1 MQLSKRSSINHH
13 SAGSPQNDEARAQA
27 ARALLG
33 EIEAKLIYAVGKPPS
48 GAQPRDWLTA
58 SILAARDRV
67 IDGWMASVREA
78 KQSGRKRVYYLSLE
92 FLIGRLFED
101 ALGNLGL
108 REAMSD
114 ALALVGVDLDAIAAL
129 EPDAALGNGGLGRL
143 AACFV
148 ESMATL
154 GVSGLGYGIRYD
166 HGLFKQKIV
175 DGVQVETPED
185 WLSFRNPW
193 EFCRSE
199 IVCEIGFGGVTSVER
214 GWDGAERRGWR
225 PAEKL
230 LAMAYD
236 TPVVGWRGATVNT
249 LRLWSAKAVDPIHL
263 EAFNAGDHVGAIYER
278 SRAESISRVLYPSDT
293 TPAGQELR
301 LRQEYFF
308 ASASLQD
315 LIRRHMQRFG
325 DIRSLHEKAAC
336 QLNDTH
342 PAIAVAEL
350 MRLLVDVHSVAWDE
364 AWHITREAMSYTN
377 HTLLPEALETWPV
390 ALMER
395 LLPRHMEIIY
405 AINARFLD
413 AARANPLFD
422 ERAISTLSLIDETH
436 GRRVRMGNLAFVG
449 SHKIN
454 GVSALHT
461 DLMKETVFHDLNA
474 ALPGRIV
481 NKTNGITP
489 RRWLMHANP
498 GLTGLLADVVGPE
511 VVDDIGRLGDF
522 ARYADDAGMQERF
535 AAVKRTNK
543 ERLARHISELVD
555 VRVDPRAMFDV
566 HVKRI
571 HEYKRQMLNILETIA
586 LHQAMK
592 ADPSRNWAPR
602 VKVFAGKAAA
612 SYAQAKSII
621 RLINDV
627 ARVVNSDLATRD
639 LLKVV
644 FVPNF
649 NVTQAEIIVPAAD
662 LSEQI
667 STAGMEASGTGNMK
681 FALNG
686 ALTIG
691 TLDGANVEIRE
702 HVGAENIV
710 IFGLTAAEVG
720 ALRRD
725 GFAPSEAIARSPAM
739 AAALEAIGSGV
750 YSGGDRDRYA
760 GLVHDLRTS
769 DHFLVT
775 VDFDSYAHAQ
785 RRVDDI
791 WRDQK
796 AWRRIAMLNTARTG
810 WFSSDRTIREYA
822 DEIWKV
828 PHA

>member
-1 MQLSKRSSINHH
+1 MQLSKRLNANHYV
-13 SAGSPQNDEARAQA
+13 GSQQSDEARAQS
-27 ARALLG
+27 ARALLSD
-33 EIEAKLIYAVGKPPS
+33 IEAKLIYAVGKTPAA
-48 GAQPRDWLTA
+48 AQPRDWLTA

-101 ALGNLGL
+101 ALGNLGM
-108 REAMSD
+108 RDAMSD
-114 ALALVGVDLDAIAAL
+114 ALALVGVDLDTIAAL

-199 IVCEIGFGGVTSVER
+199 IVYEIGFGGVTTIER

-249 LRLWSAKAVDPIHL
+249 LRLWSAKAIDPIHL

-350 MRLLVDVHSVAWDE
+350 MRLLVDVHAVAWDE
-364 AWHITREAMSYTN
+364 AWRITREAMSYTN

-413 AARANPLFD
+413 EARANPHFD
-422 ERAISTLSLIDETH
+422 EKAISTLSLIDETH

-498 GLTGLLADVVGPE
+498 GLTQLLADVVGPS

-522 ARYADDAGMQERF
+522 ARYADDSDMQERF
-535 AAVKRTNK
+535 ATVKRANK

-555 VRVDPRAMFDV
+555 VRIDPRAMFDV

-602 VKVFAGKAAA
+602 VKIFAGKAAA

-686 ALTIG
+686 AITIG

-720 ALRRD
+720 ELRRT
-725 GFAPSEAIARSPAM
+725 GFAPGAAVARSPAM
-739 AAALEAIGSGV
+739 AGALEAIEAGV

-760 GLVHDLRTS
+760 GLAHDLRTS

-775 VDFDSYAHAQ
+775 ADFDSYAHAQ

-822 DEIWKV
+822 DEIWNV

>member
-1 MQLSKRSSINHH
+1 MQLSKRLNANHYV
-13 SAGSPQNDEARAQA
+13 GSQQSDEARAQS
-27 ARALLG
+27 ARALLSD
-33 EIEAKLIYAVGKPPS
+33 IEAKLIYAVGKTPAA
-48 GAQPRDWLTA
+48 AQPRDWLTA

-101 ALGNLGL
+101 ALGNLGM
-108 REAMSD
+108 RDAMSD
-114 ALALVGVDLDAIAAL
+114 ALALVGVDLDTIAAL

-199 IVCEIGFGGVTSVER
+199 IVYEIGFGGVTTIER

-249 LRLWSAKAVDPIHL
+249 LRLWSAKAIDPIHL

-364 AWHITREAMSYTN
+364 AWRITREAMSYTN

-413 AARANPLFD
+413 EARANPRFD
-422 ERAISTLSLIDETH
+422 EKAISTLSLIDETH

-498 GLTGLLADVVGPE
+498 GLTQLLADVVGPS

-522 ARYADDAGMQERF
+522 ARYADDSDMQERF
-535 AAVKRTNK
+535 ATVKRANK

-555 VRVDPRAMFDV
+555 VRIDPRAMFDV

-602 VKVFAGKAAA
+602 VKIFAGKAAA

-686 ALTIG
+686 AITIG

-720 ALRRD
+720 ELRRT
-725 GFAPSEAIARSPAM
+725 GFSPGAAVARSPAM
-739 AAALEAIGSGV
+739 AAALDAIEAGV

-760 GLVHDLRTS
+760 GLAHDLRTS

-775 VDFDSYAHAQ
+775 ADFDSYAHAQ

-822 DEIWKV
+822 DEIWNV